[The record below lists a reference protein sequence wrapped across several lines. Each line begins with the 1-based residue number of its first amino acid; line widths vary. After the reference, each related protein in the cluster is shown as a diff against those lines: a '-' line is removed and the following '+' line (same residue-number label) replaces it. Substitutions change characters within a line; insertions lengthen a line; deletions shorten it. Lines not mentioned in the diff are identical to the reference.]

1 MTAVEVPSKAM
12 ASSLADE
19 HDVILKRIC
28 GLANQYVAAGEPP
41 GLTEFIRAFYGD
53 MSTQD
58 LADRRVEDLA
68 GAARSLWRSAASR
81 TAHSVSVRLYNPQ
94 PSLDGW
100 SSPHTILEVV
110 CDDMPFIV
118 DSITMALDRRR
129 CTVELSVHPI
139 VTVVRDSAGHLQ
151 GVAAPGPTS
160 ATPPSPEL
168 GQLAND
174 ADSIVV
180 VESFAHFEIDRITDA
195 AELASIKDEI
205 EGVLADVRRAT
216 SDWVKM
222 LASLRGVAID
232 LARRPPPVSPDE
244 LIESRALL
252 EWMADHHFTL
262 LGTCEYFIDAETRL
276 VPTAGSGLGILRDT
290 PSGYIASAPGNALL
304 VISKDPARSTVH
316 RNAYLDTVAVRRF
329 GDDGAVIGEWR
340 CIGLW
345 TSAAYNSS
353 PIDVPILRHKVAS
366 VVRKAGYPANSHAGK
381 DLIAILE
388 TYPRD
393 ELFQISEKDLYDN
406 ATGILQLH
414 ERRKVRVFTRNDA
427 AGSFAT
433 ALVFVPRDRYT
444 TTVRERIDAILTRAF
459 AAVGSEWTV
468 RVTESV
474 LARVHFVL
482 RTDPNHT
489 VHPDIAAIE
498 AEITACL
505 RSWPDELAAALE
517 HEFGEVHGPALA
529 RRYSEALPASYR
541 DEVSAVE
548 ALADIAALERLRGHD
563 TTVVRLDP
571 PDASNTMT
579 FTVFAMRQLP
589 LSEVMPVLV
598 HLGVTVLDEHPY
610 HVNTV
615 DGDVWIE
622 RFRLRSAT
630 DAALLA
636 QRADEFE
643 AAFIAVLDGRAEND
657 DYGSLVLHSGCTWR
671 EAAALRAYARYL
683 RQVGTPFSD
692 AYIATVLQE
701 NSTFARAFV
710 DLFHARF
717 DPDLQ
722 DSQRNLDER
731 CDAIIKMLDN
741 VASLDDDRILRN
753 FLALINA
760 TLRTN
765 WFQTNPLP
773 SHIAYKIDPS
783 LVPDLPKPT
792 PAYEIFVYSPRV
804 EGIHLRMGKVARGG
818 LRWSDRREDFRTE
831 VLGLVKAQTVKN
843 AVIVPVGSKGGF
855 VAKQLP
861 PPTDRDAW
869 MAEGIEAYKIFVGAL
884 LDLTDNLVDGK
895 VVAPQRVVRYDSDD
909 TYLVVAA
916 DKGTATFSDIA
927 NSLAID
933 RGYWLGDAFASGG
946 SVGYD
951 HKAMGITAK
960 GAWESVKAHFR
971 TLGVDVQSHA
981 FTAVGIGDMS
991 GDVFGNG
998 MLLSRELRLVAA
1010 FDHRHIF
1017 LDPNPDADTSFT
1029 ERERLFALPRSS
1041 WGDYD
1046 SDLISAG
1053 GGVHARA
1060 AKQIL
1065 VSVEARVALG
1075 IDSSVESLTP
1085 NELVQRIL
1093 AAPVDLLWNGGIG
1106 TYVKS
1111 TKERHAE
1118 VGDKANDNLRID
1130 ATQLRAKVIGE
1141 GGNLGLTQLARIE
1154 FAMRGGLINTDAID
1168 NSAGVDTSDHEV
1180 NLKILLDGMIAR
1192 SELSELERNPLLASM
1207 TDEIA
1212 SLVLRDN
1219 YDQNRALALACA
1231 QAAPMADVHVRYL
1244 ESLEAAG
1251 RLDRAIEFLP
1261 TSAELVERA
1270 AAGQGLTSPEFAVVL
1285 AYTKIAMTSEVERS
1299 ELVHD
1304 PDFAALLI
1312 DYFPTAL
1319 HSRAGKAFEL
1329 HPLRDEI
1336 IATAAVNAMVNLAGT
1351 SLTFRMQQE
1360 TGATVAEV
1368 VRAHF
1373 VATRIFDQYSLW
1385 TAIANLDNVVAAASQ
1400 TEMYLESRKLLER
1413 ATRWLLR
1420 SRWREMPVR
1429 ATLDFFGDGVQHC
1442 SEFLGSL
1449 LRGDE
1454 YDWVE
1459 SATSRFQAA
1468 GVAFEIAHRVAGL
1481 DSLFTTL
1488 DIVETAAAVQRSV
1501 NDVAA
1506 VRTVVGDRLH
1516 IDWLRDRIV
1525 DDLERGDRW
1534 QALARN
1540 ALREDA
1546 YREHR
1551 AITAAVLGGAQAG
1564 DTADSAFERWTG
1576 ANSNAIQRSQ
1586 DVIAD
1591 VRAGAIYNLATLSV
1605 ALRELRNLTA

>member
-1 MTAVEVPSKAM
+1 MTALEVPSKPM
-12 ASSLADE
+12 ASSLAHE
-19 HDVILKRIC
+19 HDALIERIC
-28 GLANQYVAAGEPP
+28 SLANQYVAAGEPP
-41 GLTEFIRAFYGD
+41 GLTDFIRAFYGD
-53 MSTQD
+53 MSTED
-58 LADRRVEDLA
+58 LASRRVEDLA
-68 GAARSLWRSAASR
+68 GAARSLWRSA
-81 TAHSVSVRLYNPQ
+81 TVRAPKAVLVRAYNPQ
-94 PSLDGW
+94 PSVDGW

-118 DSITMALDRRR
+118 DSVTMALDRRR

-139 VTVVRDSAGHLQ
+139 VAVVRDAAGHLLA
-151 GVAAPGPTS
+151 VS
-160 ATPPSPEL
+160 PSPTASAIGIDDDNL
-168 GQLAND
+168 VAT
-174 ADSIVV
+174 SVI
-180 VESFAHFEIDRITDA
+180 ESFAHFEIDRITDPS
-195 AELASIKDEI
+195 ELSDITTEI
-205 EGVLADVRRAT
+205 SRVIDDVRKAT

-222 LASLRGVAID
+222 LASLRSVASD
-232 LARRPPPVSPDE
+232 LARRPPLVAPDE

-252 EWMADHHFTL
+252 EWMADHHFTM
-262 LGTCEYFIDAETRL
+262 LGTCEYL
-276 VPTAGSGLGILRDT
+276 VGADGTLIANPDTGLGILREPPADPIT
-290 PSGYIASAPGNALL
+290 SAPGTALL
-304 VISKDPARSTVH
+304 VISKNPTRATVH
-316 RNAYLDTVAVRRF
+316 RDAYLDSVAVRKF
-329 GDDGAVIGEWR
+329 ADDGSVIGEWR

-353 PIDVPILRHKVAS
+353 PVDIPMLRHKVAS
-366 VVRKAGYPANSHAGK
+366 VVRTAGYPANSHAGK

-393 ELFQISEKDLYDN
+393 ELFQISESDLFNN

-414 ERRKVRVFTRNDA
+414 ERRKVRVFTRTDEA
-427 AGSFAT
+427 RSFAT

-444 TTVRERIDAILTRAF
+444 TTVRERIDSILTRSFHAL
-459 AAVGSEWTV
+459 GSEWTV

-489 VHPDIAAIE
+489 IHPDIAAIE
-498 AEITACL
+498 AEITACI

-517 HEFGEVHGPALA
+517 HEFGDTHGPALA

-541 DEVSAVE
+541 DEVSAID
-548 ALADIAALERLRGHD
+548 ALADIGALEQLRGQD

-571 PDASNTMT
+571 PDATDTMT
-579 FTVFAMRQLP
+579 FTVFANRQLP
-589 LSEVMPVLV
+589 LSEVMPILV
-598 HLGVTVLDEHPY
+598 NLGVTVLDEHPY
-610 HVNTV
+610 HVRTT
-615 DGDVWIE
+615 DGEVWVE

-630 DAALLA
+630 DVSLLTQAADA
-636 QRADEFE
+636 FE

-657 DYGSLVLHSGCTWR
+657 SYGSLVLSGGCTWR
-671 EAAALRAYARYL
+671 EAAVLRAYARYL

-692 AYIATVLQE
+692 TYLASVLQDHPK
-701 NSTFARAFV
+701 FAAAFI

-717 DPDLQ
+717 DPDLEATQ
-722 DSQRNLDER
+722 RDLDSR
-731 CDAIIKMLDN
+731 CAVIIAMLDD
-741 VASLDDDRILRN
+741 VASLDDDRILRS

-765 WFQTNPLP
+765 WFQSDRADPTSPTP
-773 SHIAYKIDPS
+773 SHIAFKIDPA
-783 LVPDLPKPT
+783 LVPDLPKPA
-792 PAYEIFVYSPRV
+792 PLYEIFVYSPRV

-861 PPTDRDAW
+861 PPSDRDAW
-869 MAEGIEAYKIFVGAL
+869 LAEGIEAYKIFVGAL
-884 LDLTDNLVDGK
+884 LDLTDNLVEGT
-895 VVAPQRVVRYDSDD
+895 VVAPQRVVRYDGDD

-927 NSLAID
+927 NSIAIE

-951 HKAMGITAK
+951 HKAMGITAR

-971 TLGVDVQSHA
+971 SIGIDVQSHP

-1017 LDPNPDADTSFT
+1017 IDPNPDAEQSFV
-1029 ERERLFALPRSS
+1029 ERERLFHLPRSS
-1041 WGDYD
+1041 WADYD
-1046 SDLISAG
+1046 TTLISAG
-1053 GGVHARA
+1053 GGVHPRS
-1060 AKQIL
+1060 AKQISL
-1065 VSVEARVALG
+1065 SPEVRATLG
-1075 IDSSVESLTP
+1075 IEASVESLTP
-1085 NELVQRIL
+1085 NELVQCIL
-1093 AAPVDLLWNGGIG
+1093 TAEVDLLWNGGIG
-1106 TYVKS
+1106 TYVKA
-1111 TKERHAE
+1111 TTERHAE
-1118 VGDKANDNLRID
+1118 VGDKANDTLRID
-1130 ATQLRAKVIGE
+1130 ACELRTKVVGE

-1154 FAMRGGLINTDAID
+1154 FALRGGLINTDAID

-1192 SELSELERNPLLASM
+1192 SELSATDRNPLLASM
-1207 TDEIA
+1207 TDDVA

-1231 QAAPMADVHVRYL
+1231 QAAPMADVHIRYL
-1244 ESLEAAG
+1244 DDLEAAG

-1261 TSAELVERA
+1261 TSEQLAERA
-1270 AAGQGLTSPEFAVVL
+1270 AAGRGLTSPEFAVVL
-1285 AYTKIAMTSEVERS
+1285 AYTKIVMASEVEHS
-1299 ELVHD
+1299 DLVQD
-1304 PDFAALLI
+1304 PDVASLLV
-1312 DYFPTAL
+1312 DYFPAAL
-1319 HSRAGKAFEL
+1319 QGRASGAFEL
-1329 HPLRDEI
+1329 HPLRDQI
-1336 IATAAVNAMVNLAGT
+1336 IATSAVNAMVNLAGT

-1360 TGATVAEV
+1360 TGATIAEV

-1373 VATRIFDQYSLW
+1373 VATRIFDQRSVW
-1385 TAIANLDNVVAAASQ
+1385 TAVASLDNMVAPHIQ

-1420 SRWREMPVR
+1420 SRWRESPVR
-1429 ATLDFFGDGVQHC
+1429 ASLEFFSDGVQRC
-1442 SEFLGSL
+1442 SEFLGAL

-1454 YDWVE
+1454 QDWVE
-1459 SATSRFQAA
+1459 SATNRFQAA
-1468 GVAFEIAHRVAGL
+1468 GVAYEIANRIANL

-1525 DDLERGDRW
+1525 EDLARGDRW

-1551 AITAAVLGGAQAG
+1551 AITAAVLEGAQAG
-1564 DTADSAFERWTG
+1564 DTADSAFDRWT
-1576 ANSNAIQRSQ
+1576 AIHATAIQRSQ
-1586 DVIAD
+1586 AVISD
-1591 VRAGAIYNLATLSV
+1591 VRAAATYNLATLSV